1 MAGQPPT
8 TQQNTYEDLMNTGH
22 AAAWDQNWEL
32 AIHAYTK
39 AIKSKPTNPVA
50 YNSLGLALIQVQPP
64 RLQQALQV
72 YQKAH
77 DLDPDDPLPLE
88 KSADVYERMG
98 RLQDAAKQYLNVAD
112 AYLSRNDLEKA
123 IGNWERATR
132 VTPGLVRIH
141 QKLAVAYERIGDK
154 KQAVREYLTLAANFQ
169 RQNKTQI
176 AIQAVERALRLEPRN
191 PQALNMLQA
200 LRSGG
205 ELIYADERL
214 RGRDVDARPEGTG
227 GLEDPTDVAEANAD
241 GPLGDAVELA
251 LEKMANTIGDLD
263 LMANPGAMQIL
274 QAMEM
279 HRIGSDKPALEA
291 YRQAFAA
298 GVDNTAIKLAMG
310 ELFVK
315 SGQYKQAIK
324 MFDAA
329 LQDKDLA
336 AGAHHGLG
344 IAHRELG
351 NVHDATRHLVRTM
364 QHVDIGMAVDATE
377 AGQLD
382 AVYDRLLHN
391 AKSADKV
398 ALENLNSRFFD
409 MLTGTDWKQRVE
421 VTRHQLEDAMDEPE
435 AILDVASVSPEV
447 VESIN
452 NIDRY
457 IAQRR
462 FILAMDEAFFIIEHE
477 PDFLAAHLRVGQIQV
492 AMGDLDRAIEKYRQI
507 AETYLARGNK
517 ARAREIF
524 NEIIGVA
531 PMDTRLRQDLIYLLE
546 EDERWEEIVEQYI
559 SLSNAYAELG
569 DLSNARTTLKQ
580 TIQIGQRVGVDNS
593 QIVAVF
599 HRLADIE
606 LMRLDQRQALR
617 AYESIKNI
625 DPSDQK
631 AREMLITLN
640 FQMNDPTGAISELD
654 GLLRLYAQRRDGK
667 SILQLL
673 EHWAQ
678 ERPQEDGIRMRLASV
693 YEQLKRPDKALT
705 LLRKLLSKQ
714 LDNNRSN
721 EACKIIKRILALK
734 PPDSNRFVELAR
746 QIGCG

>member
-8 TQQNTYEDLMNTGH
+8 AEEFAYEDLMNTGH
-22 AAAWDQNWEL
+22 AAAWDQDWER
-32 AIHAYTK
+32 AIRAYTM
-39 AIKSKPTNPVA
+39 AIKSNPTNPVA
-50 YNSLGLALIQVQPP
+50 YNSLGLALIQVRPP

-169 RQNKTQI
+169 RQDKTKI

-205 ELIYADERL
+205 DLIYADERL
-214 RGRDVDARPEGTG
+214 KDRDNASDSGDDGAFGVSPDI
-227 GLEDPTDVAEANAD
+227 AEANED
-241 GPLGDAVELA
+241 GPLGEAVELA
-251 LEKMANTIGDLD
+251 LEKLANTIGDLD

-279 HRIGSDKPALEA
+279 HRVRQNKEALNA
-291 YRQAFAA
+291 YRQAYAA
-298 GVDNTAIKLAMG
+298 GIDNTAIKLNMG
-310 ELFVK
+310 ELFIK
-315 SGQYKQAIK
+315 SGQYQQAVK
-324 MFDAA
+324 MFDEAIK
-329 LQDKDLA
+329 DKELA

-344 IAHRELG
+344 IAHRALG

-364 QHVDIGMAVDATE
+364 QHVDIGLAVDATE

-382 AVYDRLLHN
+382 AVYDRLLQN
-391 AKSADKV
+391 AKHADKV
-398 ALENLNSRFFD
+398 ALENLNSRFFE
-409 MLTGTDWKQRVE
+409 MLTGGDWKQRVE

-435 AILDVASVSPEV
+435 AILDVASVSPEI

-452 NIDRY
+452 AIDRY
-457 IAQRR
+457 ITQRR
-462 FILAMDEAFFIIEHE
+462 FTLAMDEAFYIIEKE
-477 PDFLAAHLRVGQIQV
+477 PDFLAAHLRIGQIQV
-492 AMGDLDRAIEKYRQI
+492 SLGELDRAIEKYRQI
-507 AETYLARGNK
+507 AETYLARGNQ

-524 NEIIGVA
+524 NEIIDVA
-531 PMDTRLRQDLIYLLE
+531 PMDTRLRQDLIHLLE
-546 EDERWEEIVEQYI
+546 EDELWDEIIEQY
-559 SLSNAYAELG
+559 LNLANAYTELG
-569 DLSNARTTLKQ
+569 DLANARTTLKQ
-580 TIQIGQRVGVDNS
+580 TVQIGQRVGVETPL
-593 QIVAVF
+593 IVQVL
-599 HRLADIE
+599 HRLADVE
-606 LMRLDQRQALR
+606 QMRLDQRQALR
-617 AYESIKNI
+617 AYENIKNM
-625 DPSDQK
+625 DPSDEK
-631 AREMLITLN
+631 ARDMLVTLN
-640 FQMNDPTGAISELD
+640 FQLNDPAGAINEMD
-654 GLLRLYAQRRDGK
+654 GLLRLYAQQRNGRA
-667 SILQLL
+667 ILRLL
-673 EHWAQ
+673 EHWAK

-693 YEQLKRPDKALT
+693 YEQIKRPEKALA
-705 LLRKLLSKQ
+705 LLDHLLDRQ
-714 LDNNRSN
+714 LNQNRTR
-721 EACKIIKRILALK
+721 EACKTLKRILALK
-734 PPDSNRFVELAR
+734 PSNRDRYLNLAN